1 MCADDG
7 GQPQLVGVENSEDS
21 VRVTCRVRA
30 DPADD
35 RVQFEWLVW
44 PGAEPAASAAA
55 AAAEL
60 HQQQSPS
67 VVATGN
73 YVTTALSSP
82 RNDTA
87 ATAGTVVGELV
98 LPATTVGAPL
108 LDIVQYADRAA
119 NVKRPVV
126 FDTVSCRATNAVG
139 RQQNPCLY
147 HIVPACEF
155 LSTPCRVKNNT

>member
-7 GQPQLVGVENSEDS
+7 GPVQLVGVEKNENS

-44 PGAEPAASAAA
+44 PGAEA

-73 YVTTALSSP
+73 YVTTALPSNP

-87 ATAGTVVGELV
+87 AAGLVVVGQLV
-98 LPATTVGAPL
+98 LPATTVGVPL
-108 LDIVQYADRAA
+108 DVVQYADRSSS

-139 RQQNPCLY
+139 RQQHPCLY
-147 HIVPACEF
+147 HIVPACELF
-155 LSTPCRVKNNT
+155 VRDVSSYF